1 MKERDEWV
9 VIWRSHMMEIKAD
22 RNDGSLVLVKHGAE
36 AITNHNMLVSPLMLF
51 HIEDL
56 SNVESFHVNFVVGR
70 PLFTKKYRHLTVES
84 KLTRE
89 DLSGL
94 VRPGAYSKQYAIDAP
109 MHLTFEYVE
118 GPS

>member
-1 MKERDEWV
+1 MYRRCMISKLGGTTLQKLIAYYRTREDGVREEYIFVAV

-36 AITNHNMLVSPLMLF
+36 AVSYP
-51 HIEDL
+51 
-56 SNVESFHVNFVVGR
+56 R
-70 PLFTKKYRHLTVES
+70 
-84 KLTRE
+84 
-89 DLSGL
+89 
-94 VRPGAYSKQYAIDAP
+94 RPGAYSKQYAIDAA